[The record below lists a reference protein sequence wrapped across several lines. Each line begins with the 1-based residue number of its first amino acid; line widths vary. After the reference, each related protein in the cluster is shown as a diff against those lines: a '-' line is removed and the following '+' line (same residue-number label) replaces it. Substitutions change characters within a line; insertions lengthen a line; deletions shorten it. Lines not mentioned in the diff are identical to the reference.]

1 MRPLINPNKLTFRA
15 ISHFRLSEHICL
27 ILEAIN
33 FEAKLGK
40 LFYLHILDTS
50 HWRQSL
56 DCGIKLEFKFVC
68 EKSFQTKY

>member
-50 HWRQSL
+50 H
-56 DCGIKLEFKFVC
+56 
-68 EKSFQTKY
+68 

>member
-1 MRPLINPNKLTFRA
+1 MHPLINPNKLTFCA
-15 ISHFRLSEHICL
+15 ISHFRLSEPICL

-56 DCGIKLEFKFVC
+56 DCRVKMEFKFVTL
-68 EKSFQTKY
+68 KSSQTEY